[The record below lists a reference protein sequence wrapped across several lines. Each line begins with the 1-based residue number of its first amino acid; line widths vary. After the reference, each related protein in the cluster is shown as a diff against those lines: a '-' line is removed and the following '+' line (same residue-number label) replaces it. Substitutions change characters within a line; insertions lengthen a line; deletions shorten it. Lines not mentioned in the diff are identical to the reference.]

1 MMDALTPLLFG
12 AGALSAALCGRL
24 KRGRPLWALL
34 AAACTAA
41 GVLSGLALGRALNEL
56 LSPVLAVCAV
66 SMAALLYGRGDG
78 V

>member
-1 MMDALTPLLFG
+1 MINALTPVLFG
-12 AGALSAALCGRL
+12 AGALLAALCGRR

-34 AAACTAA
+34 AAVCTAA
-41 GVLSGLALGRALNEL
+41 GVLSGLALGRALGEL

-78 V
+78 A